1 MDLIFLFFVGSFLL
15 TYLVIPKIIKVV
27 KYKRLLDEPN
37 TRSSHTNV
45 TPTLGGV
52 AFFCTIII
60 GLFFL
65 QRWDENNVISALTT
79 SLTVLFLVGLKDDL
93 VAVSALAKALIQ
105 VLAIC
110 FLLSNDSLVI
120 SSLNGFLGVQ
130 ELNYYFSYIFSGFCV
145 FYLINSYNL
154 IDGIDGLAS
163 SIGIT
168 ILSIYSFVFYNTG
181 NNFYFLFCI
190 ILISTLLAFL
200 VYNFSEK
207 KKIFMGDTGSMII
220 GFAIGFLTLKLL
232 SLSEFSYSENLGIL
246 PENTIIL
253 IAAVL
258 FIPFLDTL
266 RVFLIRTL
274 NKKSFFIADTN
285 HIHHVFLNMGYN
297 HKKVTGIMVMIN
309 LIFAAVI
316 FVLSMYLN
324 SLLLLISFAVM
335 TIVFCLILFY
345 LNVNSKN
352 TPESLN
358 KIQKSNFLNKFAS
371 SILNQF

>member
-1 MDLIFLFFVGSFLL
+1 
-15 TYLVIPKIIKVV
+15 
-27 KYKRLLDEPN
+27 
-37 TRSSHTNV
+37 
-45 TPTLGGV
+45 
-52 AFFCTIII
+52 
-60 GLFFL
+60 
-65 QRWDENNVISALTT
+65 
-79 SLTVLFLVGLKDDL
+79 
-93 VAVSALAKALIQ
+93 
-105 VLAIC
+105 
-110 FLLSNDSLVI
+110 
-120 SSLNGFLGVQ
+120 
-130 ELNYYFSYIFSGFCV
+130 
-145 FYLINSYNL
+145 
-154 IDGIDGLAS
+154 
-163 SIGIT
+163 
-168 ILSIYSFVFYNTG
+168 
-181 NNFYFLFCI
+181 
-190 ILISTLLAFL
+190 
-200 VYNFSEK
+200 
-207 KKIFMGDTGSMII
+207 MGDTGSMII

-316 FVLSMYLN
+316 FILSMYLN

-352 TPESLN
+352 TPESLK

-371 SILNQF
+371 SILNLF